1 MSFLTLIQNS
11 AKELGLASPSSA
23 YASTD
28 QQVIQLVALAQREGT
43 ELMQD
48 FDWQVLTTEK
58 TFTSVALAD
67 QTTASA
73 VPSDFDRFVPET
85 FFNRSKKRPVFGPIS
100 AQDWQFTQ
108 AVVATTLVESFRQR
122 GNAILITP
130 VPEAGDT
137 YAYEYIS
144 KNFCES
150 SGGTDQAAWAA
161 DTDVGILPEAL
172 MTMGVIWRFLKAKG
186 FDYAEAFRT
195 YEIAKA
201 KAQAKDGGKRRF
213 NLAHRTTNYPRAP
226 YVQEG
231 SWNL

>member
-1 MSFLTLIQNS
+1 MSLLTLVQNA
-11 AKELGLASPSSA
+11 AKELGLTSPATA
-23 YASTD
+23 YASSD
-28 QQVIQLVALAQREGT
+28 AQVVQLVALAQREGI

-73 VPSDFDRFVPET
+73 VPSDLDRFIPET
-85 FFNRSKKRPVFGPIS
+85 FFNRTRKRPVFGPIS

-130 VPEAGDT
+130 TPTAGDT
-137 YAYEYIS
+137 YAYEYITN
-144 KNFCES
+144 KWCES

-161 DTDVGILPEAL
+161 DTDTGILPESV
-172 MTMGVIWRFLKAKG
+172 MTLGVIWRFLRAKG

-201 KAQAKDGGKRRF
+201 KAQAKDGGKRRY
-213 NLAHRTTNYPRAP
+213 NMAHRTTNYPRAP

>member
-73 VPSDFDRFVPET
+73 VPSDLDRFIPET
-85 FFNRSKKRPVFGPIS
+85 FFNRTRKRPVFGPIS

-130 VPEAGDT
+130 TPEAGDT

-161 DTDVGILPEAL
+161 DTDTGILPEAL

>member
-1 MSFLTLIQNS
+1 MSLLTLVQNS
-11 AKELGLASPSSA
+11 AKELGLTSPSTA

-28 QQVIQLVALAQREGT
+28 QQVIQLVSLAQREGI

-73 VPSDFDRFVPET
+73 IPSDFDRFVPET
-85 FFNRSKKRPVFGPIS
+85 FFNRTRKHAVFGPVS

-130 VPEAGDT
+130 TPTAGDT
-137 YAYEYIS
+137 YAFEYIS
-144 KNFCES
+144 NKWCES
-150 SGGTDQAAWAA
+150 SGGTDQSAWAA
-161 DTDVGILPEAL
+161 DTDVGLLPENV
-172 MTMGVIWRFLKAKG
+172 MTLGVIWRFLRAKG

-195 YEIAKA
+195 YEMAKS
-201 KAQAKDGGKRRF
+201 KAQGKDGGKRRM
-213 NLAHRTTNYPRAP
+213 NMAHRTTNYPRAP

-231 SWNL
+231 SWSL

>member
-11 AKELGLASPSSA
+11 AKELGLASPSTA

-73 VPSDFDRFVPET
+73 VPSDLDRFIPET
-85 FFNRSKKRPVFGPIS
+85 FFNRSQKRPVFGPIS

-130 VPEAGDT
+130 TPTAGDT